1 MDEEIPTKY
10 KVQMF
15 LKPANKGVKTEVPCS
30 ARVEESTPAG
40 AQGSCF
46 GLRLPEREEDVSLFS
61 CQLGNV
67 CLGVEDVQFSIR

>member
-1 MDEEIPTKY
+1 VDEEIPTKY

-15 LKPANKGVKTEVPCS
+15 LKPANKGVKTEAPCS

-46 GLRLPEREEDVSLFS
+46 GLGLPEREEDVSLFS
-61 CQLGNV
+61 LQLSNFCTGIEN
-67 CLGVEDVQFSIR
+67 VQFFIR